1 MYTTKDTMI
10 PLNFSDIGIKPIGMN
25 INAIADSEQLNPYLV
40 DYGNSLYL
48 SKDCG
53 YKNFNTTIQSFHY
66 YKNLISHRT
75 QSNITCLY
83 FEGIMNQL
91 QSEDCLKILSTY
103 TLNSIYGNKVNS
115 SHVKFDNVEQLITTD
130 VEKSFY
136 TYIPGMP
143 ISLDTPTFRSTH
155 LIYIDR
161 ALGVVPLMP
170 KLERIVYPLN
180 SYHYINIKEQIEKGL
195 EYNLKIFNQLSV
207 YNAITFYRPMYLY
220 STDKISWKKLQT
232 TISSPTYNEFVNVDF
247 HNNYDE
253 FITGGNT
260 YEEMITIPAS
270 KWTELIGDDLHASC
284 WVLCNSYVPV
294 IEVSHKTSEIDDTGE
309 FLSIYDRIGRIV
321 IQKCSI

>member
-1 MYTTKDTMI
+1 MEVILTQDVPNLGYTNDKVNVKPGYARNFLLPKSLAILATETNKKILAENLKQKAHKESKIRNESESMADKLKDITVK
-10 PLNFSDIGIKPIGMN
+10 IGAKAAESGKIFGSV
-25 INAIADSEQLNPYLV
+25 NAIQIAGAL
-40 DYGNSLYL
+40 
-48 SKDCG
+48 KDQ
-53 YKNFNTTIQSFHY
+53 F
-66 YKNLISHRT
+66 
-75 QSNITCLY
+75 
-83 FEGIMNQL
+83 
-91 QSEDCLKILSTY
+91 
-103 TLNSIYGNKVNS
+103 
-115 SHVKFDNVEQLITTD
+115 QLITTD